1 MLGVT
6 EAALCPSRSA
16 VVQAPPKSTKQ
27 RLRGE
32 AQLLGAAGAAAA
44 LLSLRGFSA
53 EPPVEHPCL
62 CEHRSC
68 RLSPHCQMLFEA
80 FRDFLFFFFLVLT
93 QLKFSPGAGCS
104 RRAMGS
110 PGCWALGR
118 VLGWG
123 AGGEPYAALISQA
136 WQDDGASCGWG
147 TRGLCTCSP

>member
-1 MLGVT
+1 MKLSCWGLPV
-6 EAALCPSRSA
+6 
-16 VVQAPPKSTKQ
+16 
-27 RLRGE
+27 
-32 AQLLGAAGAAAA
+32 QLLPCSAFGDSVQSLPWSIPVCVSTGAAGSHLTARCY
-44 LLSLRGFSA
+44 LKHF
-53 EPPVEHPCL
+53 VI
-62 CEHRSC
+62 
-68 RLSPHCQMLFEA
+68 F
-80 FRDFLFFFFLVLT
+80 FFFFFLVLT